1 MGGVFDCLVADDGE
15 RGTLG
20 VRLFGFTGGDVVGH
34 TQRLVVVA
42 EHDFKCANVKVG
54 VLGVED
60 VSLGTV
66 VIVGKALATT
76 GEVSL
81 MVTEATSAIISSP
94 DEVNKFSRVIGAGEN
109 TGFKL
114 LEDNFND

>member
-34 TQRLVVVA
+34 TQGLVVA
-42 EHDFKCANVKVG
+42 EHDFKCANVKEG

-60 VSLGTV
+60 VSLGKV
-66 VIVGKALATT
+66 GIVGKALATT

-94 DEVNKFSRVIGAGEN
+94 DEVNEFSRVIGAGEN